1 MICNLVIFFNKII
14 IFILVLFSSVSYYWV
29 IELIL
34 FIIKLYYILIYESIA
49 SAFINESFYI

>member
-34 FIIKLYYILIYESIA
+34 FIIKLYYILIYESIV